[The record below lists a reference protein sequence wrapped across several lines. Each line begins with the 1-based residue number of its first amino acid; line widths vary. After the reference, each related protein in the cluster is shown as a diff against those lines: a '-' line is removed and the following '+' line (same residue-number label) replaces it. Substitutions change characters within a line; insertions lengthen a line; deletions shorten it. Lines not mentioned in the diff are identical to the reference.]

1 MQEPLMQLETRADI
15 RVIRLNQ
22 PVRRNALSLELRAD
36 LIAAVESALADK
48 DIRAL
53 VLTGNGGV
61 FCAGGDLSSMRGMTS
76 HDGRERLRRL
86 HKLAKLL
93 VNGGKPAVAAVE
105 GYAYG
110 AGLSLALLCDQVV
123 ASETAKFC
131 ASFNRVGLM
140 ADLAAL
146 WTVPQRVNAGWAR
159 RILMLAEEV
168 DAATAGR
175 IGLADE
181 VVPAGAALDRAL
193 DLAARFAAGAPVS
206 MALTKQAL
214 ARGPQPLEALLD
226 MEADLQGVLFGTED
240 VAEGCDAFLNKRKP
254 VFKGR

>member
-1 MQEPLMQLETRADI
+1 MQEALVQVETRANI
-15 RVIRLNQ
+15 RVLKLNQ
-22 PVRRNALSLELRAD
+22 PERRNALSLELRAE
-36 LIAAVESALADK
+36 LIGAVEAALADSE
-48 DIRAL
+48 IRAL

-61 FCAGGDLSSMRGMTS
+61 FCAGGDLSSMRGATS
-76 HDGRERLRRL
+76 HSGRERLRRL
-86 HKLAKLL
+86 HKLARLL
-93 VNGGKPAVAAVE
+93 TDGGKPVVAAVE

-131 ASFNRVGLM
+131 ASFTKVGLM

-146 WTVPQRVNAGWAR
+146 WSVPQRVNAGWTR
-159 RILMLAEEV
+159 RILMLADEV

-175 IGLADE
+175 IGLVDE
-181 VVPAGAALDRAL
+181 VVPGGAALERAL
-193 DLAARFAAGAPVS
+193 ELAARFAAVAPVA
-206 MALTKQAL
+206 MAMTKHAL
-214 ARGPQPLEALLD
+214 ARGPQPLLPLLD

-240 VAEGCDAFLNKRKP
+240 LAEGCDAFLGKRKP